1 MFTDPELSWPHEISA
16 RGCASIEFADYW
28 TDNIG
33 DNLDGQL
40 LANMKD
46 FSAQM

>member
-1 MFTDPELSWPHEISA
+1 MTKRKNSPSFKGHLFPSEN
-16 RGCASIEFADYW
+16 IEYADYW